1 MLDFVRNR
9 LKGPVAIAI
18 LVLIAVPLAITFGR
32 MDAGTGS
39 TGVAAQVNG
48 EAIAMRD
55 FDRVYQDQLALEQQ
69 AATGS
74 LPPGFT
80 ADLKR
85 RVLDQLVLNRS
96 VIQFV
101 RDLDFRASDD
111 KVAEAIRGQAAFQVG
126 GEFSKTAYEAAL
138 ASRGITPTFYEEDQ
152 RSFLSLAQLQESLL
166 DGAFLTPAEYRRYL
180 QLELERRTA
189 AFVVL
194 DAAAIA
200 ANLPF
205 SDADIQQYYEAN
217 AEQFRSEESVSLEYV
232 EVSLADMAQ
241 GYAPDEAALREAY
254 ESAEP
259 GRFRTAEERR
269 ARHILLAITPARDEA
284 ATTKLAGELAGK
296 LKAGAD
302 FAALAREYSSDT
314 GSAARGGDLGFAGR
328 GFYVPEFEEALFAL
342 APGQISAPVKTQF
355 GIHLIRL
362 DEVKA
367 GSERSFDQVRAEI
380 ADELRRNKA
389 QDEFLALAERLDDL
403 ALESPGSLEPVG
415 EATGLPVRRI
425 DVFTRAGGG
434 PLPGSPALIDAVF
447 DQAALTGEE
456 NTRLIEFEDGR
467 ALVARVAEH
476 RLPAPRPLEKVR
488 GQVIERLR
496 AERGA
501 AAARERGEAIVK
513 QVEQGTDLT
522 AAAAGLVLAG
532 PVELGRGSAG
542 VAPELLTAIF
552 RAPRPTSGPVV
563 RGVELPSGYAVFRL
577 DSVRPGDPDQVPR
590 EIRDQRKQLL
600 SRQTGLTEVETL
612 ASVVKSAA
620 KVSVSPDLFRETDEL

>member
-1 MLDFVRNR
+1 
-9 LKGPVAIAI
+9 
-18 LVLIAVPLAITFGR
+18 
-32 MDAGTGS
+32 
-39 TGVAAQVNG
+39 
-48 EAIAMRD
+48 
-55 FDRVYQDQLALEQQ
+55 
-69 AATGS
+69 
-74 LPPGFT
+74 
-80 ADLKR
+80 
-85 RVLDQLVLNRS
+85 
-96 VIQFV
+96 
-101 RDLDFRASDD
+101 
-111 KVAEAIRGQAAFQVG
+111 
-126 GEFSKTAYEAAL
+126 
-138 ASRGITPTFYEEDQ
+138 
-152 RSFLSLAQLQESLL
+152 
-166 DGAFLTPAEYRRYL
+166 
-180 QLELERRTA
+180 
-189 AFVVL
+189 
-194 DAAAIA
+194 
-200 ANLPF
+200 
-205 SDADIQQYYEAN
+205 
-217 AEQFRSEESVSLEYV
+217 
-232 EVSLADMAQ
+232 MAQ

-269 ARHILLAITPARDEA
+269 ARHILLAITPERDEA

-296 LKAGAD
+296 LAAGAD

-314 GSAARGGDLGFAGR
+314 GSATRGGDLGFAGR

-342 APGQISAPVKTQF
+342 APGQVSAPVKTQF

-362 DEVKA
+362 DEIKA

-380 ADELRRNKA
+380 ADELRRTKA

-403 ALESPGSLEPVG
+403 ALESPGSLDPVG

-434 PLPGSPALIDAVF
+434 PLPGSPALVEAIF
-447 DQAALTGEE
+447 DQAVLTGEE

-476 RLPAPRPLEKVR
+476 RLPAPRPLEQVR

-501 AAARERGEAIVK
+501 AAARERGQAIIK
-513 QVEQGTDLT
+513 QVEQGTDLA
-522 AAAAGLVLAG
+522 AAAAGLPLAG

-542 VAPELLTAIF
+542 APPELLTAIF
-552 RAPRPTSGPVV
+552 RAPRPTAGPVV

-577 DSVRPGDPDQVPR
+577 DSVRAGDPDQVPR

-612 ASVVKSAA
+612 ASVLKSAA